1 MTTPVIPEAEPQAR
15 LSRTSPNEL
24 EHASRGPGS
33 ERRSRTARIAPS
45 GMTGTEGSRLARNV
59 RRPALLQAASI
70 LAVVVAWEVGGRIP
84 ISPTFPTF
92 LETGRAT
99 LAMIA
104 DGSLIMALGITLVP
118 LAIGIVLSALLGIA
132 AGVAMGLER
141 RVEWFGLPLFIVLQ
155 AAPLAALI
163 PLVILAYG
171 IGVTTKVVVVCI
183 MAIPVIVL
191 NSFKA
196 VRHAPASLIEMGC
209 SFLGSRRQLIFKII
223 LPAAAPVI
231 FAGLRLGVASGFVGA
246 VLAELLITPTGVGDI
261 ITYNQ
266 SVAEYPAMYG
276 AIASVIAV
284 SVIFIKALEW
294 VELRFFRPER
304 RGA

>member
-1 MTTPVIPEAEPQAR
+1 MVR
-15 LSRTSPNEL
+15 YL
-24 EHASRGPGS
+24 
-33 ERRSRTARIAPS
+33 
-45 GMTGTEGSRLARNV
+45 
-59 RRPALLQAASI
+59 RRPAILQVVSI
-70 LAVVVAWEVGGRIP
+70 LAVVGGWEIAGRVP

-92 LETGRAT
+92 IETARAIV
-99 LAMIA
+99 AMLA
-104 DGSLIMALGITLVP
+104 DGSLIVALAITLVP

-141 RVEWFGLPLFIVLQ
+141 RVEWLGLPLFIVLQ

-171 IGVTTKVVVVCI
+171 IGITTKVIIVCI
-183 MAIPVIVL
+183 MAMPVIVL

-196 VRHAPASLIEMGC
+196 IRHAPASLIEMGC
-209 SFLGSRRQLIFKII
+209 SFLGNRRRLIGKII

-231 FAGLRLGVASGFVGA
+231 FAGLRLGVASGFIGA
-246 VLAELLITPTGVGDI
+246 VLAELLITPTGIGDI

-266 SVAEYPAMYG
+266 SIAEYPAMYG

-284 SVIFIKALEW
+284 SVAFMKALEW
-294 VELRFFRPER
+294 IEVHFFRPEK
-304 RGA
+304 RGT

>member
-1 MTTPVIPEAEPQAR
+1 
-15 LSRTSPNEL
+15 
-24 EHASRGPGS
+24 
-33 ERRSRTARIAPS
+33 
-45 GMTGTEGSRLARNV
+45 MTGGTEDARPARHA
-59 RRPALLQAASI
+59 RRPALLQAASL
-70 LAVVVAWEVGGRIP
+70 LAVVAGWEIAGRVP

-92 LETGRAT
+92 IDTARAT
-99 LAMIA
+99 VAMLA
-104 DGSLIMALGITLVP
+104 DGSLPVALAITLVP

-141 RVEWFGLPLFIVLQ
+141 RVEWLGLPLFIVLQ

-171 IGVTTKVVVVCI
+171 IGVTTKVIIVCI
-183 MAIPVIVL
+183 MAMPVIVL

-209 SFLGSRRQLIFKII
+209 SFLGTRRQLILKVI

-231 FAGLRLGVASGFVGA
+231 FAGLRLGVASGFIGA

-266 SVAEYPAMYG
+266 SIAEYPAMYG

-284 SVIFIKALEW
+284 SVAFMKALEW
-294 VELRFFRPER
+294 AELRFFRPEK
-304 RGA
+304 RGT

>member
-1 MTTPVIPEAEPQAR
+1 MPAPVIPEAEPPAR
-15 LSRTSPNEL
+15 LS
-24 EHASRGPGS
+24 G
-33 ERRSRTARIAPS
+33 IAIDEPS
-45 GMTGTEGSRLARNV
+45 LPTISDATGGGRLARY
-59 RRPALLQAASI
+59 RLALLQGASVLAA
-70 LAVVVAWEVGGRIP
+70 AGAWEIAGRIP

-92 LETGRAT
+92 LDTGRAT

-104 DGSLIMALGITLVP
+104 DGSLIVALGVTLVP
-118 LAIGIVLSALLGIA
+118 LAIGVILSAVLGVGI
-132 AGVAMGLER
+132 GVAMGLER
-141 RVEWFGLPLFIVLQ
+141 RVEWLGLPLFIVLQ
-155 AAPLAALI
+155 AAPLAALV

-171 IGVTTKVVVVCI
+171 IGVTTKVMIVCI
-183 MAIPVIVL
+183 MALPVIVL

-209 SFLGSRRQLIFKII
+209 AFLGIRRQLILKVI

-246 VLAELLITPTGVGDI
+246 VLAELLVTPTGVGDI
-261 ITYNQ
+261 ITYSQ

-276 AIASVIAV
+276 AIAAVIAV
-284 SVIFIKALEW
+284 SVAFMRALEW
-294 VELRFFRPER
+294 VEVRYVRPES

>member
-1 MTTPVIPEAEPQAR
+1 MTTGADLISTRPEAPAG
-15 LSRTSPNEL
+15 
-24 EHASRGPGS
+24 A
-33 ERRSRTARIAPS
+33 TAKD
-45 GMTGTEGSRLARNV
+45 GRLARFV

-70 LAVVVAWEVGGRIP
+70 LAVAVAWEIGGRIP

-104 DGSLIMALGITLVP
+104 DGSLIVAMAITLVP

-132 AGVAMGLER
+132 VGVAMGLER

-171 IGVTTKVVVVCI
+171 IGVTTKVIVVCI
-183 MAIPVIVL
+183 MAVPVIVL

-209 SFLGSRRQLIFKII
+209 AFLGTRRQLIFKVI

-284 SVIFIKALEW
+284 SVVFIKALEW
-294 VELRFFRPER
+294 VELRFFRPE
-304 RGA
+304 GGGG